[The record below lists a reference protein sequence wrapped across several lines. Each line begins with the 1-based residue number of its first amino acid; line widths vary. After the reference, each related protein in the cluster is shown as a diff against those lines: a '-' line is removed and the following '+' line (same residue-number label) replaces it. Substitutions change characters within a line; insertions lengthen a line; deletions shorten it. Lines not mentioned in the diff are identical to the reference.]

1 MGLGEPMA
9 HYIFQDISY
18 KIPHKS
24 QQTHSKPNCT
34 KRFQTLPALFLSVG
48 GVKEW
53 DWAGPWP
60 MALRLH
66 TEEKQA
72 WPGADNLPIYEN
84 CTTLYKTSL
93 YQNKMYRA
101 VPNSTKTN
109 CTELYHIV
117 LNLPAPN
124 QTVQLLYHIVP
135 NCTKLDTDLGKVG
148 MAWDRLATH
157 LNLHLPDF
165 NPLLVKHSNL
175 TLTLSLS
182 RI

>member
-1 MGLGEPMA
+1 
-9 HYIFQDISY
+9 
-18 KIPHKS
+18 
-24 QQTHSKPNCT
+24 
-34 KRFQTLPALFLSVG
+34 
-48 GVKEW
+48 
-53 DWAGPWP
+53 

-84 CTTLYKTSL
+84 CTTSYKTSL

-101 VPNSTKTN
+101 VPNSTKHYSTKTN

-135 NCTKLDTDLGKVG
+135 NCTKLDTDWGKVG
-148 MAWDRLATH
+148 MARDRVATH
-157 LNLHLPDF
+157 LDLHLHDF

-175 TLTLSLS
+175 T
-182 RI
+182 